1 MKKLKWHTEKRTVDD
16 LIPYEENP
24 RMITEKQK
32 KDLEQSLKRFDL
44 MSIPVI
50 NTNNII
56 ISGHQRMKILQVLGR
71 GNEEIDVRVPNRKLD
86 NEEIKEAN
94 LRENKNVAS
103 WDFNMLADF
112 DEELLLDVG
121 FTEEEIGD
129 PISEMTEDE
138 NTEEVEQIREYK
150 RVHILI
156 SIDINHYDEINKELE
171 IIRNKIIGK
180 GEYEQSAN

>member
-1 MKKLKWHTEKRTVDD
+1 MQRLKWHTEQRIIND

-24 RMITEKQK
+24 RTITEKQK
-32 KDLEQSLKRFDL
+32 NDLEESLKRFDL

-56 ISGHQRMKILQVLGR
+56 ISGHQRMKILQLLDR
-71 GNEEIDVRVPNRKLD
+71 GNEEIDVRVPNRKLND
-86 NEEIKEAN
+86 DEVKEAN

-129 PISEMTEDE
+129 PISEMTED
-138 NTEEVEQIREYK
+138 TEKIEEIREY
-150 RVHILI
+150 RRIHILI
-156 SIDINHYDEINKELE
+156 SVDINHYDEINKELE
-171 IIRNKIIGK
+171 IIKNKITGK
-180 GEYEQSAN
+180 GEYEQTAN